1 MDALTTTFPAQA
13 MTSTAAWRCRRRL
26 AQDRI
31 GTVVFAPA
39 GGNVFALAER
49 GMR

>member
-1 MDALTTTFPAQA
+1 MAALTTTPQAA
-13 MTSTAAWRCRRRL
+13 MTSTDALVCRRRL

-31 GTVVFAPA
+31 GTVVLALA
-39 GGNVFALAER
+39 GGNVFALAEG